1 MFRFDH
7 DASPQ
12 GVGGYRNGSGG
23 LNHRFIPLLNERV
36 AAPAIYWSRLGGMR
50 AQVLAWNVRAR

>member
-36 AAPAIYWSRLGGMR
+36 AATC
-50 AQVLAWNVRAR
+50 ARS